1 MRFYKVTSTH
11 NQNEINDIIKS
22 MSTVETDYI
31 IKIYGQI
38 SMVEY
43 TDEDGFECMFSILDD
58 SLIEKMSEL
67 YQKYSLKFTI
77 IDLTNDVIFDN
88 PFNIKYKNEKGKSV
102 VKDVLNLIKEYKKN
116 WITKDDI
123 LDKIIDKGID
133 SLTKFDLS
141 VLKS

>member
-22 MSTVETDYI
+22 MSSVETDYI

-43 TDEDGFECMFSILDD
+43 TNEDGFECMFSILDD

-88 PFNIKYKNEKGKSV
+88 QFKIKYKNEKGKSV

-133 SLTKFDLS
+133 SLTKFDLG

>member
-1 MRFYKVTSTH
+1 
-11 NQNEINDIIKS
+11 
-22 MSTVETDYI
+22 
-31 IKIYGQI
+31 
-38 SMVEY
+38 MVEY
-43 TDEDGFECMFSILDD
+43 TNEDGFECMFSILDD

-88 PFNIKYKNEKGKSV
+88 PFKIKYKNEKGKSV